1 MKWLLIALTACVLNG
16 CAHRETVALLPD
28 ADGKTGSLSVKS
40 REGSVRL
47 DEPYA
52 AADVRGESVRATRL
66 TQGEVAEKFSAALDA
81 RPQEPIRFRLYFIEG
96 GDRLTSESE
105 QQIPQIFSEIKNR
118 PAPDV
123 QVVGHTDR
131 VGTIFDNDRLALKR
145 AEKIRGDLIQ
155 QGLDAENIVASG
167 RGEREP
173 LVVTD
178 DEVPEPRNRRVE
190 LYVR

>member
-1 MKWLLIALTACVLNG
+1 MKWLLIALTACILNG
-16 CAHRETVALLPD
+16 CAHRETVALLPG

-40 REGSVRL
+40 REGSIRL

-52 AADVRGESVRATRL
+52 TADVRGESVRATHL
-66 TQGEVAEKFSAALDA
+66 TQGEVTEKFSAALDA
-81 RPQEPIRFRLYFIEG
+81 RPQEPVRFRLYFIEG
-96 GDRLTSESE
+96 SDQLTPESE
-105 QQIPQIFSEIKNR
+105 QQMPRIFNEIKNR

-131 VGTIFDNDRLALKR
+131 VGSVPDNDRLAFKR
-145 AEKIRGDLIQ
+145 AGKIREDMIQ
-155 QGLDAENIVASG
+155 QGLGAENIVASG

-178 DEVPEPRNRRVE
+178 DEVSEPRNRRVE

>member
-1 MKWLLIALTACVLNG
+1 MKWSLLVLTACVLAG
-16 CAHRETVALLPD
+16 CVHRETVALLPG

-40 REGSVRL
+40 KEGLVRL
-47 DEPYA
+47 DEAYA
-52 AADVRGESVRATRL
+52 AADVRGESVLTVRL
-66 TQGEVAEKFSAALDA
+66 TQAEVSERFSAALDA
-81 RPQEPIRFRLYFIEG
+81 RPQEPVRFRLYFIEG
-96 GDRLTSESE
+96 SDRLTSESE
-105 QQIPQIFSEIKNR
+105 QQIPRVFSEIKNR
-118 PAPDV
+118 SAPDV

-131 VGTIFDNDRLALKR
+131 VGIIFDNDRLALKR

-155 QGLDAENIVASG
+155 QGLDAENVVASG

>member
-16 CAHRETVALLPD
+16 CAHRETVALLPS

-40 REGSVRL
+40 REGSVQL

-66 TQGEVAEKFSAALDA
+66 TQGDVTEKFSAALDA
-81 RPQEPIRFRLYFIEG
+81 RPQEPVRFRLYFIEG
-96 GDRLTSESE
+96 SDRLTSESE
-105 QQIPQIFSEIKNR
+105 QQIPLIFSEIKTR

-131 VGTIFDNDRLALKR
+131 VGTILDNDRLALKR

-167 RGEREP
+167 RGERDP
-173 LVVTD
+173 LVATD